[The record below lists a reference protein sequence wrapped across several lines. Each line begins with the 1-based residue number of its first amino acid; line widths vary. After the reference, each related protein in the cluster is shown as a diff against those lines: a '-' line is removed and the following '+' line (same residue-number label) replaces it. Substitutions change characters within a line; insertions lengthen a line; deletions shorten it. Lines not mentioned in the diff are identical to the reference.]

1 MIKKLLLAIM
11 IALPTMAF
19 GQKFGIVNTGAIMQ
33 ELPDVKEA
41 TAQLETAS
49 KKYDDE
55 FKNLQAEMQKKY
67 EDYQKAEQEN
77 SPKTILDRRMSELQ
91 ELDQKIQ
98 QFRQTASQ
106 DLQRQQEQL
115 LAPIQQKVINAIN
128 AVGAEGNYTFIFE
141 NNVPVYVGSSVTD
154 ITAAVKTKLGIK

>member
-33 ELPDVKEA
+33 DMPDLKEA
-41 TAQLETAS
+41 QAQLETAS
-49 KKYDDE
+49 KKYDEE

-67 EDYQKAEQEN
+67 EELQKAEQEKA
-77 SPKTILDRRMSELQ
+77 PEAILQRRMSELQ
-91 ELDQKIQ
+91 TLDQKIQ
-98 QFRQTASQ
+98 EFRQTAAQ

-141 NNVPVYVGSSVTD
+141 NTAPVYVGSTVTD
-154 ITAAVKTKLGIK
+154 VTTFVKGKLGLK